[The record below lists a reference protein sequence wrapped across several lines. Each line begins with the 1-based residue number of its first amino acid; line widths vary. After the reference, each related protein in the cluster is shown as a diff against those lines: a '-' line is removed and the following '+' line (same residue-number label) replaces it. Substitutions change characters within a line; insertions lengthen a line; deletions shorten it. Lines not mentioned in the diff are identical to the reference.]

1 MPERVDTGS
10 WVEIHSI
17 VLAAGERAPQVPADT
32 RAVPLE
38 MRVKGFLAAP
48 AAIGER
54 ASVVTAAGR
63 SLTGTL
69 VEVNPAYS
77 HGFGPPVPELS
88 SIGAEVR
95 ALLRARG
102 QLE

>member
-1 MPERVDTGS
+1 MTESVDSGT
-10 WVEIHSI
+10 WVEIHRV
-17 VLAAGERAPQVPADT
+17 VLAVGERAPQVPDDT

-48 AAIGER
+48 ARLGHE
-54 ASVVTAAGR
+54 ASIVTAAGR
-63 SLTGTL
+63 TLSGTL
-69 VEVNPAYS
+69 VEVNPAYA
-77 HGFGPPVPELS
+77 HGFGAPVPELC

-102 QLE
+102 QDR

>member
-1 MPERVDTGS
+1 MPERVDTGT

-48 AAIGER
+48 AAIGEQ
-54 ASVVTAAGR
+54 ASIVTAAGR

-88 SIGAEVR
+88 GIGAEVR

>member
-1 MPERVDTGS
+1 MERVDKGT

-17 VLAAGERAPQVPADT
+17 VLVAGERAPQVPEDT

-38 MRVKGFLAAP
+38 LRAKGWLVAP
-48 AAIGER
+48 AAPGDQVTI
-54 ASVVTAAGR
+54 VTAAGR
-63 SLTGTL
+63 SLRGTL

-77 HGFGPPVPELS
+77 HGFGPPVPELL

-102 QLE
+102 RVE